1 MTVAPPTAAALLT
14 AARALSPRI
23 ADRAGEIE
31 RERRLPA
38 DVVEMLTAA
47 GFFKMLLPRAV
58 GGSELALH
66 AYVPIIEEIA
76 KADASTA
83 WCLSQANG
91 CATTAAYLD
100 PAVAWDIF
108 GSDPRA
114 VLAWGP
120 INEGRGVAVEGGYR
134 VTGRWSFASGC
145 RHATWL
151 GPSCPIVEADGTPRH
166 LADGRLAIR
175 AMLAPARVA
184 TFADI
189 WQVSGLRGTASDAFT
204 FDDVF
209 VPETHT
215 AIEDTAELREHGPL
229 YCFPRWCLYASGFA
243 SVALGIA
250 RSMLDAFIALAGGK
264 TPRATRGVLRDNAVV
279 QSQVAHAEAAY
290 RGSRAFLHTTL
301 SDAWA
306 TVERTGKLPQ
316 DDQLLIRLAGTDA
329 IHQAAWVTDTV
340 FQVAGATAIF
350 ESNPFERR
358 FRDMHAVTQQIQ
370 ARQAHYET
378 VGRYFLGLEPDG
390 YLG

>member
-1 MTVAPPTAAALLT
+1 MTAAPPTATALLA
-14 AARALSPRI
+14 AARELAPEI
-23 ADRAGEIE
+23 AERAAAIE

-38 DVVEMLTAA
+38 DLVETLTTG
-47 GFFKMLLPRAV
+47 GFFKMLLPHAV

-66 AYVPIIEEIA
+66 SYVPIIEEIA

-100 PAVAWDIF
+100 LTVARDVF
-108 GSDPRA
+108 GADPRA

-120 INEGRGVAVEGGYR
+120 INEGRAVAVEGGYR

-145 RHATWL
+145 RNATWL
-151 GPSCPIVEADGTPRH
+151 GPSCPIVEADGTPRR
-166 LADGRLAIR
+166 LPDGRPVVR
-175 AMLAPARVA
+175 AMLAPASMA
-184 TFADI
+184 TFTDI
-189 WQVSGLRGTASDAFT
+189 WQVSGLRGTASDAFA

-209 VPETHT
+209 VPETYT
-215 AIEDTAELREHGPL
+215 ATEDAAELRENGLL
-229 YCFPRWCLYASGFA
+229 YRFPRWCLYASGFA

-279 QSQVAHAEAAY
+279 QAQVARAEAAY
-290 RGSRAFLHTTL
+290 RGARAFLHTTL
-301 SDAWA
+301 CDAWA
-306 TVERTGKLPQ
+306 TVERTGDLPRE
-316 DDQLLIRLAGTDA
+316 DQLLIRLAGTDA
-329 IHQAAWVTDTV
+329 IHRAAWVADTA
-340 FQVAGATAIF
+340 FQLAGATAIF
-350 ESNPFERR
+350 ENNPFERR

-378 VGRYFLGLEPDG
+378 AGQYFLGLEPDG